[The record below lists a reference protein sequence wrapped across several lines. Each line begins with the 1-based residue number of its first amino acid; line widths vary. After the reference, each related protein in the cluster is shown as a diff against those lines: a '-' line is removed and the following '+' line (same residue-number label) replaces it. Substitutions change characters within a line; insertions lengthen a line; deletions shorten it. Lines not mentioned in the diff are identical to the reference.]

1 MRQLIEQMKNRRDLC
16 IKEAETITRILD
28 YLDRHPDAQE
38 FVMLFEE
45 LQEPQGQSGS
55 TGLFN

>member
-1 MRQLIEQMKNRRDLC
+1 MRQFIEQMKSRRDLC
-16 IKEAETITRILD
+16 IKEAEKITRILD

-45 LQEPQGQSGS
+45 LQEQEPQGQSG
-55 TGLFN
+55 GLFN